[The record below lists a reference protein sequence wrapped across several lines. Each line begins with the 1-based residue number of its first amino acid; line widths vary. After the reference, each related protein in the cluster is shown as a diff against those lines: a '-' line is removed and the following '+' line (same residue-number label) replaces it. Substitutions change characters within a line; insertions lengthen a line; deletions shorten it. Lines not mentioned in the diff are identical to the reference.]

1 MEALF
6 QVTLQHSVSVLS
18 IQPKILELSES
29 ETNGTEVFLESFCK
43 ILDFWIFKMIS
54 IQLKI
59 QETPTEK
66 SNGTIL
72 GTKFFKIWVYLTRL
86 SSLLE
91 ILENTVLF
99 TAANFQ
105 KFTLKFLV
113 EWKVPKAKQNY

>member
-29 ETNGTEVFLESFCK
+29 GTNGTEVFLESFCK
-43 ILDFWIFKMIS
+43 ILDFWIFKMIP

-59 QETPTEK
+59 QETPAEK

-72 GTKFFKIWVYLTRL
+72 GTKCFKIWVYLTRL

-113 EWKVPKAKQNY
+113 KWKVPKAKQNY

>member
-29 ETNGTEVFLESFCK
+29 GTNGREVLLESFCK
-43 ILDFWIFKMIS
+43 ILDFWIFKMIP

-72 GTKFFKIWVYLTRL
+72 GTFF
-86 SSLLE
+86 
-91 ILENTVLF
+91 F
-99 TAANFQ
+99 
-105 KFTLKFLV
+105 
-113 EWKVPKAKQNY
+113 